1 MLRFLRVHKSQ
12 EFTLGINQFP
22 GVERNP
28 SCLAGLVKPVLR
40 FDDLTEA
47 AESAPE
53 NIEFLRTR
61 FRELKVQARED
72 LEVLRRNRDKMRVYK
87 MNRDEHNKE
96 VRRLIESVKAEREE
110 RDRINMDIG
119 EAKHKRTAIH
129 AQIKSVYEE
138 IRELRDQ
145 VVGSP
150 SNDQRRMMHRVNE
163 LEWRQQTE
171 QLSIE
176 DERFLVEEIDGL
188 EKQLVK
194 IGLEKEKQD
203 KIHELRR
210 MARRLKD
217 EASGAHKIVIEL
229 SEKSQI
235 HHQEVVR
242 IRPELEEYKKAADT
256 AHKNFVEWLK
266 KVKDGEDKLKIVRTE
281 IDEIYGKL
289 RKLDVGG
296 REAVKSARRAEQREQ
311 EQERVEAAVEKLQAG
326 KRLTFDE
333 FILAQRVSTDDGKGR
348 RGKPRRRARKESSVE
363 EAPTEDAKSVDE
375 PIKTKKPAKSK
386 RSVKKKSS
394 IEEAPTEDAKSFDE
408 PIKTKKPAESK
419 RRVKK
424 KAAVE
429 EAPTED
435 AKSVDEP
442 AKTEQQTETVE
453 APITAEERVESSEPA
468 EAEKSPDVI
477 ETAEAIESTETET
490 DESK

>member
-1 MLRFLRVHKSQ
+1 
-12 EFTLGINQFP
+12 
-22 GVERNP
+22 
-28 SCLAGLVKPVLR
+28 
-40 FDDLTEA
+40 LTEA

-61 FRELKVQARED
+61 FRELKAQARED
-72 LEVLRRNRDKMRVYK
+72 LEVLRRNRDKMREYK

-110 RDRINMDIG
+110 RDLINKDIG

-150 SNDQRRMMHRVNE
+150 SNDQRRMMQRVNE

-176 DERFLVEEIDGL
+176 DERFLVEEIDAL
-188 EKQLVK
+188 EIQLVK

-217 EASGAHKIVIEL
+217 EASDAHQIVIEL

-266 KVKDGEDKLKIVRTE
+266 KVKDGEDKLKMVRTE

-296 REAVKSARRAEQREQ
+296 REAVTTAKRTQQREQ
-311 EQERVEAAVEKLQAG
+311 EQERVVAAVEKLQAG

-333 FILAQRVSTDDGKGR
+333 FILAQRVSTDDDKNR
-348 RGKPRRRARKESSVE
+348 RRKPRRHTKKELSVE
-363 EAPTEDAKSVDE
+363 KAPTEDAKSVDE
-375 PIKTKKPAKSK
+375 PA
-386 RSVKKKSS
+386 
-394 IEEAPTEDAKSFDE
+394 
-408 PIKTKKPAESK
+408 KTKKPAESK

-424 KAAVE
+424 KS
-429 EAPTED
+429 
-435 AKSVDEP
+435 SVDEP
-442 AKTEQQTETVE
+442 AKTKKPAESKRRVKKKSSVEEAPTETTKSVDEPVKTEQQVETVE
-453 APITAEERVESSEPA
+453 KPMTAEEPVESSESVKA
-468 EAEKSPDVI
+468 KKSADVI
-477 ETAEAIESTETET
+477 ETANATESTETET
-490 DESK
+490 EEAK

>member
-1 MLRFLRVHKSQ
+1 M
-12 EFTLGINQFP
+12 
-22 GVERNP
+22 
-28 SCLAGLVKPVLR
+28 
-40 FDDLTEA
+40 TEA

-53 NIEFLRTR
+53 NIAFLRTR
-61 FRELKVQARED
+61 FGELRVQARED
-72 LEVLRRNRDKMRVYK
+72 LEVLRRNRDKMREYK
-87 MNRDEHNKE
+87 INRDEHNKE

-150 SNDQRRMMHRVNE
+150 SHDQRNMMRRVNE

-176 DERFLVEEIDGL
+176 DERFLVEEITVL

-217 EASGAHKIVIEL
+217 EASDAHQIVIEL
-229 SEKSQI
+229 SERSQI
-235 HHQEVVR
+235 HHQAVVR

-266 KVKDGEDKLKIVRTE
+266 KVKDGEDKLKSVRTE

-296 REAVKSARRAEQREQ
+296 KEAAKSAKRAHQREQ
-311 EQERVEAAVEKLQAG
+311 EQERVVAAVEKLQAG

-333 FILAQRVSTDDGKGR
+333 FILAQRVSTDDGRGR
-348 RGKPRRRARKESSVE
+348 KGKPRRRAKKESSPE
-363 EAPTEDAKSVDE
+363 EAPTEDTKSIDE
-375 PIKTKKPAKSK
+375 PVKTKKQAETK
-386 RSVKKKSS
+386 RRAKKKSS
-394 IEEAPTEDAKSFDE
+394 PKEAPTEDTKSIDK
-408 PIKTKKPAESK
+408 PVKTKKQAETK
-419 RRVKK
+419 RRAKK
-424 KAAVE
+424 KSSPK
-429 EAPTED
+429 EA
-435 AKSVDEP
+435 S
-442 AKTEQQTETVE
+442 
-453 APITAEERVESSEPA
+453 
-468 EAEKSPDVI
+468 
-477 ETAEAIESTETET
+477 
-490 DESK
+490 

>member
-1 MLRFLRVHKSQ
+1 V
-12 EFTLGINQFP
+12 
-22 GVERNP
+22 
-28 SCLAGLVKPVLR
+28 
-40 FDDLTEA
+40 

-53 NIEFLRTR
+53 NIEFLRAR
-61 FRELKVQARED
+61 FGELRVQARED
-72 LEVLRRNRDKMRVYK
+72 LEVLRSNRDKMREYK

-110 RDRINMDIG
+110 RDRINLDIG

-138 IRELRDQ
+138 IRELRDD

-150 SNDQRRMMHRVNE
+150 SHDQRNMMRRVNE

-176 DERFLVEEIDGL
+176 DERFLVEEITVL

-217 EASGAHKIVIEL
+217 EASDAHQIVIEL

-235 HHQEVVR
+235 HHQAVVR

-266 KVKDGEDKLKIVRTE
+266 KVKDGEDKLKSVRTE

-296 REAVKSARRAEQREQ
+296 REAVKSAKRAHQREQ

-333 FILAQRVSTDDGKGR
+333 FIMAQRVSTDNGRGR
-348 RGKPRRRARKESSVE
+348 RGKPRRRAKKE
-363 EAPTEDAKSVDE
+363 
-375 PIKTKKPAKSK
+375 
-386 RSVKKKSS
+386 SS
-394 IEEAPTEDAKSFDE
+394 IEEAPTEVAKSVDE
-408 PIKTKKPAESK
+408 SVKTKKQAKTK
-419 RRVKK
+419 RRAKK
-424 KAAVE
+424 ESSIE
-429 EAPTED
+429 EAPTEV

-442 AKTEQQTETVE
+442 VKTKKQAETVE
-453 APITAEERVESSEPA
+453 APLATEGPVESSESA
-468 EAEKSPDVI
+468 ESEKSADVS
-477 ETAEAIESTETET
+477 ETDEATESTETET
-490 DESK
+490 DEAK

>member
-1 MLRFLRVHKSQ
+1 M
-12 EFTLGINQFP
+12 
-22 GVERNP
+22 
-28 SCLAGLVKPVLR
+28 
-40 FDDLTEA
+40 

-53 NIEFLRTR
+53 NIEFLRAR
-61 FRELKVQARED
+61 FGELRVQARED
-72 LEVLRRNRDKMRVYK
+72 LEVLRSNRDKMREYK
-87 MNRDEHNKE
+87 INRDEHNKE

-110 RDRINMDIG
+110 RDRINLDIG

-138 IRELRDQ
+138 IRELRDD

-150 SNDQRRMMHRVNE
+150 SHDQRNMMRRVNE

-176 DERFLVEEIDGL
+176 DERFLVEEITVL

-217 EASGAHKIVIEL
+217 EASDAHQIVIEL

-235 HHQEVVR
+235 HHQAVVR

-266 KVKDGEDKLKIVRTE
+266 KVKDGEDKLKSVRTE

-296 REAVKSARRAEQREQ
+296 REAAKSAKRAHQREQ
-311 EQERVEAAVEKLQAG
+311 
-326 KRLTFDE
+326 
-333 FILAQRVSTDDGKGR
+333 
-348 RGKPRRRARKESSVE
+348 
-363 EAPTEDAKSVDE
+363 
-375 PIKTKKPAKSK
+375 
-386 RSVKKKSS
+386 
-394 IEEAPTEDAKSFDE
+394 
-408 PIKTKKPAESK
+408 
-419 RRVKK
+419 
-424 KAAVE
+424 
-429 EAPTED
+429 
-435 AKSVDEP
+435 
-442 AKTEQQTETVE
+442 
-453 APITAEERVESSEPA
+453 
-468 EAEKSPDVI
+468 
-477 ETAEAIESTETET
+477 
-490 DESK
+490 